1 MLRPSNITRSN
12 SEYSL
17 QDLARPRSRLRH
29 SQSCSR
35 NESEDE
41 SHPRNSN
48 GEASAAVPQ
57 GVVPTRIKTGTSLG
71 RFWKD
76 YVSCEVDLSASRD
89 HLVSMGFSASNML
102 AANERTFLGYLR
114 TSVMMS
120 MVGTM
125 VAQLFTLSHEGHHA
139 KTFGYFITGKPL
151 ALTCYGFSIGTI
163 LLGAVRTWRHQRI
176 MMSGKALVGGF
187 EIHVLGICSMALL
200 LVFFSFLLSIDVV
213 KDGAPMTTI

>member
-48 GEASAAVPQ
+48 GETRTAVPQ
-57 GVVPTRIKTGTSLG
+57 GVVPTHIKTGTSLG

-89 HLVSMGFSASNML
+89 HL
-102 AANERTFLGYLR
+102 ANERTFLGYLR

-187 EIHVLGICSMALL
+187 EIHVLGICSMTLL
-200 LVFFSFLLSIDVV
+200 LVFFSFLLSIDIV
-213 KDGAPMTTI
+213 KDGAPMTTTL

>member
-48 GEASAAVPQ
+48 GETRTAVPQ
-57 GVVPTRIKTGTSLG
+57 GVVPTHIKTGTSLG

-89 HLVSMGFSASNML
+89 HL
-102 AANERTFLGYLR
+102 ANERTFLGYLR

-139 KTFGYFITGKPL
+139 KTFGYFITGRPL

-187 EIHVLGICSMALL
+187 EIHVLGICSMTLL

-213 KDGAPMTTI
+213 KDGTPMTTTL